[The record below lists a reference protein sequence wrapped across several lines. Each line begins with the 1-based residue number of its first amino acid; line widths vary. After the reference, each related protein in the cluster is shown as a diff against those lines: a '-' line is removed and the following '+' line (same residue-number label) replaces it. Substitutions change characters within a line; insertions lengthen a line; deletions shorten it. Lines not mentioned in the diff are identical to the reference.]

1 MLSNE
6 ILKVLLEKPSM
17 TFQEIMTAMS
27 CGRTACN
34 NTLDEL
40 KAEGLIETKPENWR
54 LGQKRFFSLTEK
66 GINSYGNKTVTDLK
80 KSYAFFQK
88 ILEIRQ
94 LRDKAAFHL
103 TEKEHQN
110 NRIEADRT
118 KEMSEHKEKVLA
130 PLTNLFL
137 EVAKDLA
144 KAEGFLGVREDGKNV
159 ECHLKEGKIQW
170 TIHSDQKLQSQC
182 TSLSSHKWNC
192 RRCGKP
198 AFIVIGT
205 NGLCPD
211 CFESP
216 KESPEPNN
224 HL

>member
-1 MLSNE
+1 
-6 ILKVLLEKPSM
+6 M

-40 KAEGLIETKPENWR
+40 KAEGLIEAKPENWR

-66 GINSYGNKTVTDLK
+66 GINYYGDKTVTDLK
-80 KSYAFFQK
+80 KSYAFFHK

-94 LRDKAAFHL
+94 LRRRAAFHPTKNEMETNNIE
-103 TEKEHQN
+103 TE
-110 NRIEADRT
+110 RI
-118 KEMSEHKEKVLA
+118 KEMEEHKEKVLA

-144 KAEGFLGVREDGKNV
+144 KAEGFLGVRDDAKNV
-159 ECHLKEGKIQW
+159 ECLLKEGKTHW
-170 TIHSDQKLQSQC
+170 TIHPDKKLGQG
-182 TSLSSHKWNC
+182 TYFSSRKYNC
-192 RRCGKP
+192 RSCGKP
-198 AFIVIGT
+198 GFIVIGT
-205 NGLCPD
+205 NGLCPA
-211 CFESP
+211 CCESS
-216 KESPEPNN
+216 KESLEPNN